1 MDEATARRYI
11 TGLAEH
17 FGRPAGDVLRD
28 LESFSDLLRKW
39 TATQNL
45 VSRETVTQI
54 WARHLADSLQ
64 ILPLVRQALTEC
76 VEPKGILDLGSGGGL
91 PALPLAIAL
100 KGSGIPVTLVEP
112 IGKKVAFLRTVIRTL
127 ELDASVFAGRS
138 DQLDSRETRSSV
150 ITSRALAS
158 LTELFGMIHPFF
170 RPDSVAILHKGKDH
184 AVELQESRLAWR
196 CDVVETPSVTD
207 DRAVLLQIRT
217 LRLKS
222 DL

>member
-1 MDEATARRYI
+1 MDEAAARTYI

-17 FGRPAGDVLRD
+17 FGRPPADVFRD
-28 LESFSDLLRKW
+28 LESFSELLRKW

-45 VSRETVTQI
+45 VSRETVRQI
-54 WARHLADSLQ
+54 WSRHIADSLQ
-64 ILPLVRQALTEC
+64 LLPLVRRALAGATDQ
-76 VEPKGILDLGSGGGL
+76 KGILDLGSGGGL

-100 KGSGIPVTLVEP
+100 KGLAVPITLVEP

-127 ELDASVFAGRS
+127 DLNATVFAGRS
-138 DQLDSRETRSSV
+138 DQLDSRETRSNV

-158 LTELFGMIHPFF
+158 LSELFGMIYPVF

-184 AVELQESRLAWR
+184 AVELEESRLAWR